1 MIYGIFVT
9 TNCQSEMKRI
19 LPVLFIVMLAGCK
32 KEIEVTSI
40 DQIPGLWKWE
50 STCGGVVY
58 DCAYGSKT
66 NYATIE
72 FRGDGTY
79 IEKHNNAIVLQTSY
93 TLIKYDGIY
102 GSLILENP
110 AVTRPITIINNALL
124 ITRGDLLDS
133 YTKIKSLFGCRQKRF
148 CQFFAVAV
156 LYHQLTEMLMQLVP
170 D

>member
-1 MIYGIFVT
+1 MICGIFVST
-9 TNCQSEMKRI
+9 KCESEMKRI
-19 LPVLFIVMLAGCK
+19 CLILFIAMFFGCK
-32 KEIEVTSI
+32 KETEVTSI

-79 IEKHNNAIVLQTSY
+79 IEKHNDAIVLQTGY
-93 TLIKYDGIY
+93 TLINYDGIF

-110 AVTRPITIINNALL
+110 AVTRPITIMNNALL

-133 YTKIKSLFGCRQKRF
+133 YTKIK
-148 CQFFAVAV
+148 
-156 LYHQLTEMLMQLVP
+156 
-170 D
+170 